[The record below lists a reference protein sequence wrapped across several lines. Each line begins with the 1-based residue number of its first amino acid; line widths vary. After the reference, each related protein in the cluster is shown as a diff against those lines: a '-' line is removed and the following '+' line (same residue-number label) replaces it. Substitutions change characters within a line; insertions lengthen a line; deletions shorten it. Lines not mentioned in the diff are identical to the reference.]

1 MDQSIYF
8 IISIGMKTV
17 KKKSKVST
25 NRFTNTLNQWRRV
38 KIIDFVAKSTSVGNK
53 VVSMRNRVRRFVMVA
68 SVSKYFQSTET
79 EQCRLE

>member
-1 MDQSIYF
+1 M
-8 IISIGMKTV
+8 
-17 KKKSKVST
+17 KKKSKVSLVRFINRLT
-25 NRFTNTLNQWRRV
+25 NEYNKRMEMREKSSISWQ
-38 KIIDFVAKSTSVGNK
+38 KSTSVGNK